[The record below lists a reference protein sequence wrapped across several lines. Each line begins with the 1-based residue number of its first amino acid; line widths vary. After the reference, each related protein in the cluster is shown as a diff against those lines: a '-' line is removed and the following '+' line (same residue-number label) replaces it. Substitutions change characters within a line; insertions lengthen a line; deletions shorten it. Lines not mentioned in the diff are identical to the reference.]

1 MPTSSQPADK
11 CPIPDL
17 MLYLALGM
25 ITLEVVR
32 LGSGGLTMQML
43 MQMGGSEGVR
53 AAEQYTLVV
62 GLANGMMMHA
72 VPRHADDYSFAQMTG
87 HAHTNG
93 HAHINGHA

>member
-11 CPIPDL
+11 CPVPDL
-17 MLYLALGM
+17 ILYLALGM
-25 ITLEVVR
+25 IR

-72 VPRHADDYSFAQMTG
+72 VPRHADDHSFAHMNG

-93 HAHINGHA
+93 HAQKIGHA